1 MRCPYCGHEDSQVKD
16 SRPTEDGAAIRR
28 RRQCE
33 DCGARFTTF
42 ERIQLRE
49 VTVMKTNGAREAFDR
64 EKLMRSVQIA
74 CRKRPVDSARIERMV
89 SGIQRQ
95 LETSGEQEVPAQQIG
110 AMVMEV
116 LKGVDNV
123 AYIRFASVYRDFTE
137 ARDFEEFASHVSE
150 AGLKQP

>member
-49 VTVMKTNGAREAFDR
+49 VAVLKAGGGREPFDR

-74 CRKRPVDSARIERMV
+74 CRKRPIDGARIER
-89 SGIQRQ
+89 S
-95 LETSGEQEVPAQQIG
+95 EEHTSELQSLMRISYAVFCLKKKRKRSKSIISIFNPYTLYVTERRTLHSAVHTVPHHHS
-110 AMVMEV
+110 
-116 LKGVDNV
+116 
-123 AYIRFASVYRDFTE
+123 R
-137 ARDFEEFASHVSE
+137 
-150 AGLKQP
+150 

>member
-49 VTVMKTNGAREAFDR
+49 VAVLKAGGGREPFDR

-74 CRKRPVDSARIERMV
+74 CRKRSEEHTSELQSLMRISYAV
-89 SGIQRQ
+89 FC
-95 LETSGEQEVPAQQIG
+95 
-110 AMVMEV
+110 
-116 LKGVDNV
+116 LKKKTT
-123 AYIRFASVYRDFTE
+123 II
-137 ARDFEEFASHVSE
+137 
-150 AGLKQP
+150 